1 MDWSHAFGK
10 AEPLHNFLSE
20 LGALPDQWL
29 YISSESAAIELDTP
43 CQPLVVD
50 ESGLSPEEQ
59 DELDA
64 YPEMVGLRCFLCL
77 TQLEDIADNLRQQRP
92 NFSNQELLNAINHYW
107 SRDAFINLSD

>member
-10 AEPLHNFLSE
+10 TDTLCNFLTE
-20 LGALPDQWL
+20 LGSLPDLWL

-43 CQPLVVD
+43 CYPLVVD

-59 DELDA
+59 DELDV
-64 YPEMVGLRCFLCL
+64 YPETVGLKCFLSL

-92 NFSNQELLNAINHYW
+92 NFSNQDLLNAINFYW
-107 SRDAFINLSD
+107 SRDAFINLSE